1 MNNNR
6 INDWL
11 SRMNLLSPEA
21 QVTMCLE
28 QYGVRSIGAWYDE
41 QIAGDNNNQT
51 IVLISLNELQKRM
64 DQGLLVDARHTLN
77 RIKWVIVYTMP
88 DC

>member
-1 MNNNR
+1 MIKTNTNP
-6 INDWL
+6 WHSKML
-11 SRMNLLSPEA
+11 SSSPDA
-21 QVTMCLE
+21 QVKMCLE
-28 QYGVRSIGAWYDE
+28 QYGVRSISAWYDE

-77 RIKWVIVYTMP
+77 RIKWVVVYTMP